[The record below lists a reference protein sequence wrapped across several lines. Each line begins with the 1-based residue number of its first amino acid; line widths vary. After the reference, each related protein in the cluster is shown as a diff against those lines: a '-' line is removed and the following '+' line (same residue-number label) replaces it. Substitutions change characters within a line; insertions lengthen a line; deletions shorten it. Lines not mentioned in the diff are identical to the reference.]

1 MFQSPPNPFQEPA
14 RRSWHDWSSST
25 WILILLAVGLAGWFL
40 YTRLGNGSFDLGNAI
55 PALVR
60 HLIAP
65 GVVLLAAMPV
75 HEFAHA
81 ATAVWLGDE
90 TPRQQG
96 RLTLNP
102 VRHLD
107 LVGTILLL
115 TVGMGWAKPVQW
127 NPAQIRTDIR
137 LGTILVAAAGP
148 LSNIVLAFVGI
159 LLWQEGVLAQLVAP
173 QWEYLVSLGTQTFVY
188 INLVLAVFNLIPVP
202 PLDGS
207 HILFALLPVQFR
219 QLQFALTQYGILV
232 ILAVLWFAPNLIRGL
247 ANTLFQF
254 LMDLARVMA

>member
-1 MFQSPPNPFQEPA
+1 MFQSPYQPFPNPA
-14 RRSWHDWSSST
+14 RRTWRDWSSTT
-25 WILILLAVGLAGWFL
+25 WILIILVAGIAGWFI
-40 YTRLGNGSFDLGNAI
+40 YTRLGTGPLSLRN
-55 PALVR
+55 LVR
-60 HLIAP
+60 FLIAP

-90 TPRQQG
+90 TPREQG

-102 VRHLD
+102 LRHLD

-127 NPAQIRTDIR
+127 NPSRIRTDIR
-137 LGTILVAAAGP
+137 LGTILVAVAGP
-148 LSNIVLAFVGI
+148 LSNIVLALIGI
-159 LLWQEGVLAQLVAP
+159 LLVQEGVLLRLAAP
-173 QWEYLVSLGTQTFVY
+173 QWTSLVILGAEVFIY

-219 QLQFALTQYGILV
+219 QLQFVLTQYGILV
-232 ILAVLWFAPNLIRGL
+232 ILAVLWFAPGLIRGL
-247 ANTLFQF
+247 AGTLYQ
-254 LMDLARVMA
+254 LLLELAQILAR